1 MSARQ
6 ISNRAAVWWKT
17 LAFVQSFPQSH
28 RGCHMPSICL
38 TGLDGFLNACGVEPN
53 TFLCVWK
60 SQGIKTDV
68 ALLTSYCPI
77 LSVIL
82 LQSISGRISW
92 VSTLFL
98 PLSHML
104 CFLLSIKRLWLLK
117 QYFLEISTFM
127 LSYMRRL
134 IPLSCLYSKYEA
146 EARSQFSLAYS
157 IRTGNSGK
165 QLT

>member
-117 QYFLEISTFM
+117 QYFWK
-127 LSYMRRL
+127 Y
-134 IPLSCLYSKYEA
+134 PLSCWVTWEDWYHFLACTVNTRLKPEA
-146 EARSQFSLAYS
+146 SLA
-157 IRTGNSGK
+157 
-165 QLT
+165 